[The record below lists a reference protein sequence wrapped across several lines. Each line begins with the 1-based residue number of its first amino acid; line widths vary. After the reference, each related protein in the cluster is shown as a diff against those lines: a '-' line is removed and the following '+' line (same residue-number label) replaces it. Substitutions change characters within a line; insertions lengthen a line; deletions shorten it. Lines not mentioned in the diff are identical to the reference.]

1 LAFAERLRR
10 LNTECGFMYGTG
22 ALKGRFVEG
31 VHRASRAMV
40 RERNTP
46 AMTLAELA
54 RIAQT
59 KGDENRRLQHEQQ
72 K

>member
-1 LAFAERLRR
+1 
-10 LNTECGFMYGTG
+10 MYGTG